1 MLIDSKRIA
10 KLLSEARKRA
20 GATQE
25 ETAELLFVSART
37 VQRWET
43 GEKQPTLE
51 EFISWYRTLG
61 LNWFRDVLRLAYPE
75 LYSNFDGS
83 AADVEQRRNGL
94 FKYLADC
101 PPGEVDKIA
110 FLLFGAH
117 GSDWPSMLDE
127 YVANAH
133 CSMASRAAVCRLI
146 IDNYELESV
155 TGDLVEPEKAV
166 PNMQNL
172 HIAHEAGR
180 NAAFLKKNE
189 YSK

>member
-1 MLIDSKRIA
+1 M
-10 KLLSEARKRA
+10 
-20 GATQE
+20 
-25 ETAELLFVSART
+25 
-37 VQRWET
+37 
-43 GEKQPTLE
+43 E
-51 EFISWYRTLG
+51 EFINWYRALC
-61 LNWFRDVLRLAYPE
+61 LNWFLDVLRLAYPK

-83 AADVEQRRNGL
+83 AADVEHRRNSL

-101 PPGEVDKIA
+101 PPGEVDKIT

-133 CSMASRAAVCRLI
+133 CSIASRAAVCRLI

-155 TGDLVEPEKAV
+155 TGDMVEPEKAV

-180 NAAFLKKNE
+180 NAAFFK
-189 YSK
+189 

>member
-51 EFISWYRTLG
+51 EFISWYRALG
-61 LNWFRDVLRLAYPE
+61 LNWFLDVLRLAYPE